1 METTLLT
8 FSLNPFAFKKPFF
21 PLCLR
26 EAEPISLNSPA
37 LFVDWKGLPRP
48 RGGMLARAAVRP
60 GKPGSRSVEPQAVAS
75 PGTGWLQL
83 TKQLAGLPRPGGRR
97 GEAVNHHHRS
107 AGKKYYM

>member
-48 RGGMLARAAVRP
+48 RGSMLARAAVRP
-60 GKPGSRSVEPQAVAS
+60 GKPGSRRVERQAVAS
-75 PGTGWLQL
+75 PGTGRLQL
-83 TKQLAGLPRPGGRR
+83 TKQLTGLPRPGGRR
-97 GEAVNHHHRS
+97 G
-107 AGKKYYM
+107 